1 MARTILLLGLLLIWV
16 AMDILA
22 LVYLFYERKM
32 SWPEYGL
39 WSIMAL
45 FLPVV
50 GPICVIAGKPGQ
62 PRR

>member
-1 MARTILLLGLLLIWV
+1 MAEPFLLLGLLLVWISLDV
-16 AMDILA
+16 LA
-22 LVYLFYERKM
+22 LVYLFHERKM
-32 SWPEYGL
+32 SWREYGL
-39 WSIMAL
+39 WSFLAL